1 MARQFPT
8 AAGRAFAM
16 DKGAGSGLMEG
27 ARRYVVFAV
36 AGRCLAL
43 AVEQVERVIHAVGR
57 TPVEGVPAIVR
68 GSVNLH
74 GEMIPVV
81 DMRRRLGLAERDI
94 GLSDQLI
101 LVHRGALRWFL
112 VCDGVAGVVEL
123 SDDLLQSRG
132 GSNHCDCC
140 SAEAVIDGSLVEVL
154 DLAKLLSVEETSQVR
169 RALAGG
175 AGG

>member
-1 MARQFPT
+1 MARQAPT
-8 AAGRAFAM
+8 GAGRAVAIDM
-16 DKGAGSGLMEG
+16 GAGSGLMEG

-36 AGRCLAL
+36 ADRCLAL
-43 AVEQVERVIHAVGR
+43 AVEQVERVIHAVGG

-68 GSVNLH
+68 GAVNLH
-74 GEMIPVV
+74 GDMVPVI

-101 LVHRGALRWFL
+101 LVQRGALRWFL

-123 SDDLLQSRG
+123 ADNMLKSRE
-132 GSNHCDCC
+132 GSSPGECC
-140 SAEAVIDGSLVEVL
+140 SAEAMLDESVVEVL
-154 DLAKLLSVEETSQVR
+154 DLAKLLSIEETSQVR
-169 RALAGG
+169 RALAQG